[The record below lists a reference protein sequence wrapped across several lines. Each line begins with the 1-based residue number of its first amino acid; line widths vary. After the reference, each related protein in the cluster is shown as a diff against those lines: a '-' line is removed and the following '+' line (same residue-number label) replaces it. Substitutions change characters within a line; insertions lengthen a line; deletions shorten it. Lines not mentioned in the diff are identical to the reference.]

1 MKCVEIMNA
10 NVQTLSERDTV
21 LRAATLMAE
30 VGVGFL
36 PICDQ
41 RNRAIGVVTDR
52 DLVVRGL
59 AKGVDPRT
67 TSAAMLMT
75 SPAITCLASADL
87 RLAEEL
93 MERERKSRLV
103 LTNADGTVAGILSV
117 ADLVEHAP
125 KREAL
130 HTLQAVLLRESL
142 GPRGGAEP
150 GTVLLRDQ
158 SAGPPMAEA
167 DLPHSGESVFSGGH
181 RITNGK
187 TFPG

>member
-10 NVQTLSERDTV
+10 NVETLSERDTV

-30 VGVGFL
+30 AGVGFL
-36 PICDQ
+36 PICDE
-41 RNRAIGVVTDR
+41 RKRAIGVVTDR
-52 DLVVRGL
+52 DLVTRGL

-75 SPAITCLASADL
+75 SPAVTCLASADL

-103 LTNADGTVAGILSV
+103 LTNADGTMAGVLSV
-117 ADLVEHAP
+117 ADLVERAP

-142 GPRGGAEP
+142 GPRGGAAP

-158 SAGPPMAEA
+158 SGAPDMSEA
-167 DLPHSGESVFSGGH
+167 DLPRSAESVFSGGH

>member
-10 NVQTLSERDTV
+10 NVETLSERDTV

-30 VGVGFL
+30 AGVGFL

-75 SPAITCLASADL
+75 SPAITCLADADL
-87 RLAEEL
+87 RLAEDL

-103 LTNADGTVAGILSV
+103 LTNADGTVAGVLSV

-125 KREAL
+125 GREAL

-142 GPRGGAEP
+142 GPRGGAER

-158 SAGPPMAEA
+158 SAGPAMPEA
-167 DLPHSGESVFSGGH
+167 DLPRSDESVFSGGH
-181 RITNGK
+181 RVTSGK

>member
-1 MKCVEIMNA
+1 MKCIELMNA
-10 NVQTLSERDTV
+10 NVETLSERDTV

-30 VGVGFL
+30 AGVGFL
-36 PICDQ
+36 PICDE
-41 RNRAIGVVTDR
+41 RKRAIGVVTDR
-52 DLVVRGL
+52 DLVIRGL

-75 SPAITCLASADL
+75 SPAVTCLADADL
-87 RLAEEL
+87 RVAEEL

-103 LTNADGTVAGILSV
+103 LTNFDGTVAGVLSV

-125 KREAL
+125 GREAL

-142 GPRGGAEP
+142 GPRGGAAP
-150 GTVLLRDQ
+150 GAVLLRDQ
-158 SAGPPMAEA
+158 SAGPEMPAA
-167 DLPHSGESVFSGGH
+167 DLPRSGDSVFSGGH
-181 RITNGK
+181 RITSGK